1 MEYKGIKELEDRIR
15 CAKGDRKAD
24 LVLKNATIVNVFT
37 GKLQKRDIAICD
49 GVIAG
54 VGEGY
59 EGKVEEDLNGLY
71 AIPGL
76 IDAHMH
82 IESSMLT
89 PLELSNVLVHH
100 GTTCVI
106 ADPHEIANVMGAEG
120 IRFMIDNAKEAIL
133 DYFFML
139 PSCVPAT
146 HLETSGAYLGWVE
159 LVELAKYPCVLGLAE
174 MMNYPGVLNCD
185 NEVLKKIEAFQGKI
199 IDGHCPG
206 LSKKELQAYICS
218 GIGSD
223 HESVDPDEAVEKIEN
238 GLFLMIREGSTAKNM
253 EAIVPVIDRHNF
265 FRACFVSDDLH
276 PEDIVERGHLDFVL
290 KKAVSLGIDPIMAI
304 QMTTLNPASYFGLR
318 ERGSISAGKKADI
331 VVVNNLEEFQIVKV
345 YKDGKEVKKEDSKHA
360 FKSFNNTMN
369 IRGFSQEK
377 LKIPYSEQ
385 VRVVEIIPDQ
395 IINREVIVNPKS
407 KDGWIISD
415 PERDILKICVVER
428 HKGTGNVGVGLVK
441 GLGIKKGAIASSVSH
456 DSHNIIA
463 VGVED
468 SDIYRAVLE
477 VAEMNGGMVV
487 VSEGKPIAKLRLEVA
502 GLMTQRPIEILI
514 EDIEGLKKGVEYIGS
529 KVKNPFMTL
538 SFLALPVIPELRI
551 TDKGLVDVNNFRFTS
566 LSLK

>member
-1 MEYKGIKELEDRIR
+1 MNLEALKKRIK
-15 CAKGDRKAD
+15 CAKGEEKAD

-37 GKLQKRDIAICD
+37 GKLQKKDIAICD
-49 GVIAG
+49 GIIAG
-54 VGEGY
+54 VGNGY
-59 EGKVEEDLNGLY
+59 RGKVEEDLSGFY
-71 AIPGL
+71 VIPGL

-159 LVELAKYPCVLGLAE
+159 LVDLAKYPRILGLAE
-174 MMNYPGVLNCD
+174 MMNYPGVLNRD
-185 NEVLKKIEAFQGKI
+185 IEVLKKIEAFQKKI

-206 LSKKELQAYICS
+206 LREKELQAYICS

-223 HESVDPDEAVEKIEN
+223 HESVDPEEALEKIEN

-253 EAIVPVIDRHNF
+253 EAIIPVINRNNF
-265 FRACFVSDDLH
+265 FRTCFVSDDLH
-276 PEDIVERGHLDFVL
+276 PEDIAEKGHLDFIL
-290 KKAVSLGIDPIMAI
+290 KKAVSLGMDPIMAV
-304 QMTTLNPASYFGLR
+304 QMATLNPASYFGLK
-318 ERGSISAGKKADI
+318 ERGSISAGKKADL
-331 VVVNNLEEFQIVKV
+331 VVINNLTEFQVVKV
-345 YKDGKEVKKEDSKHA
+345 YKNGKEVTGEDFKHESKM
-360 FKSFNNTMN
+360 FNNTIN
-369 IRGFSQEK
+369 ISGFSK
-377 LKIPYSEQ
+377 KRLR
-385 VRVVEIIPDQ
+385 VRYNNGKARAIEIIPDQ
-395 IINREVIVNPKS
+395 IVNREIIVDPKNRE
-407 KDGWIISD
+407 GWIVSD

-428 HKGTGNVGVGLVK
+428 HKGTGNVGIGLVK

-468 SDIYRAVLE
+468 SDIYQAVIE
-477 VAEMNGGMVV
+477 VANMNGGMVV
-487 VSEGKPIAKLRLEVA
+487 VSESKVIARLRLEIA
-502 GLMTQRPIEILI
+502 GLMTQCPV
-514 EDIEGLKKGVEYIGS
+514 EDLLRDIDAIKKGIEYIGS
-529 KVKNPFMTL
+529 NVKNPFMVL

-551 TDKGLVDVNNFRFTS
+551 TDKGLVDVNNFKLIPLF
-566 LSLK
+566 LK

>member
-1 MEYKGIKELEDRIR
+1 MNLEALKKRIK
-15 CAKGDRKAD
+15 CAKGEEKAD

-37 GKLQKRDIAICD
+37 GKLQKKDIAICD
-49 GVIAG
+49 GIIAG
-54 VGEGY
+54 VGNGY
-59 EGKVEEDLNGLY
+59 RGKVEEDLSGFY
-71 AIPGL
+71 VIPGL

-89 PLELSNVLVHH
+89 PLELSYALITH

-159 LVELAKYPCVLGLAE
+159 LVDLAKYPRILGLAE
-174 MMNYPGVLNCD
+174 MMNYPGVLNRD
-185 NEVLKKIEAFQGKI
+185 IEVLKKIEAFQKKI

-206 LSKKELQAYICS
+206 LREKELQAYICS

-223 HESVDPDEAVEKIEN
+223 HESVDPEEALEKIEN

-253 EAIVPVIDRHNF
+253 EAIIPVINRNNF
-265 FRACFVSDDLH
+265 FRTCFVSDDLH
-276 PEDIVERGHLDFVL
+276 PEDIAEKGHLDFIL
-290 KKAVSLGIDPIMAI
+290 KKAVSLGMDPIIAI
-304 QMTTLNPASYFGLR
+304 QMATLNPASYFGLK
-318 ERGSISAGKKADI
+318 ERGSISAGKKADL
-331 VVVNNLEEFQIVKV
+331 VVINNLTEFQVVKV
-345 YKDGKEVKKEDSKHA
+345 YKDGKEVTGEDFKHESKM
-360 FKSFNNTMN
+360 FNNTIN
-369 IRGFSQEK
+369 ISGFSQER
-377 LKIPYSEQ
+377 LR
-385 VRVVEIIPDQ
+385 VRYNGKARAIEIIPDQ
-395 IINREVIVNPKS
+395 IVNREIIVDPKN
-407 KDGWIISD
+407 KEGWIVSD

-468 SDIYRAVLE
+468 SDIYQAVIE
-477 VAEMNGGMVV
+477 VVNMNGGMVV
-487 VSEGKPIAKLRLEVA
+487 VSESKVIARLRLEIA
-502 GLMTQRPIEILI
+502 GLMTQRPV
-514 EDIEGLKKGVEYIGS
+514 EDLLRDIDAIKKGIEYIGS
-529 KVKNPFMTL
+529 NVKNPFMVL

-551 TDKGLVDVNNFRFTS
+551 TDKGLVDVNNFKLIS
-566 LSLK
+566 LFLK